1 MFTKLN
7 IVDKFGQAIAVI
19 DPRPH
24 IRVTSTV
31 TPCLSDTYYPGAI
44 GDADPSLATSRA
56 NTVLAQ
62 SANSACPFIQLP
74 PAINQP
80 ARVNGGFVLKVDGKW
95 KLASEWE
102 VCTICSANIRSLYA
116 DT

>member
-24 IRVTSTV
+24 FNTMSTV

-44 GDADPSLATSRA
+44 GDADPALSTSRA
-56 NTVLAQ
+56 NTVLPQ
-62 SANSACPFIQLP
+62 NDNLACPFIQLP

-80 ARVNGGFVLKVDGKW
+80 ARVNGGFVLKETDSKDKDYGKW
-95 KLASEWE
+95 RLASEWE
-102 VCTICSANIRSLYA
+102 VSTV
-116 DT
+116 